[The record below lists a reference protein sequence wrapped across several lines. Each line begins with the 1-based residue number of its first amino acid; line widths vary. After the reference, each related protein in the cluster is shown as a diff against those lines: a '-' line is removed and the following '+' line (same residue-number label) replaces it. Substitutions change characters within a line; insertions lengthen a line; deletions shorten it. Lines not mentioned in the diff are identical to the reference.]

1 MQHGRYT
8 EKLDVSAPRG
18 PSCFSS
24 VFCSEA
30 SKAVLNVME
39 FLKVKKKKES
49 FLRGREMRQWD
60 LIKERHCVFQIVHL
74 FYFDFTILEVFC

>member
-30 SKAVLNVME
+30 SKAVLNVMD

-49 FLRGREMRQWD
+49 FLRGTEGLGEGDEAVGSNKRTTLRVSD
-60 LIKERHCVFQIVHL
+60 CSFIL
-74 FYFDFTILEVFC
+74 F

>member
-39 FLKVKKKKES
+39 FLKVKKKKRIFLKGEGDEAVGSNKRTTLRVSDCS
-49 FLRGREMRQWD
+49 F
-60 LIKERHCVFQIVHL
+60 IL
-74 FYFDFTILEVFC
+74 F